1 MIKTNN
7 LTFQYNKNDSV
18 FRFPDIQLSA
28 QENLLIL
35 GKSGVGKTTFL
46 HILAGLL
53 KPLSGTVTI
62 DNRVINN
69 LNNKQL
75 DAFRGKNIGLVFQKK
90 HAIQSLTV
98 AENLKARILF
108 SKKKIPNAVI
118 ENLLEQLDLSA
129 YKNKKIHVLSEGQLQ
144 RLGIALAA
152 IHHPKV
158 ILADEPTSS
167 LDDVNCKKVIELLL
181 KQAQQTKAH
190 LIVIT
195 HDARVKSYFQNT
207 ISL

>member
-1 MIKTNN
+1 ME
-7 LTFQYNKNDSV
+7 L
-18 FRFPDIQLSA
+18 
-28 QENLLIL
+28 
-35 GKSGVGKTTFL
+35 
-46 HILAGLL
+46 
-53 KPLSGTVTI
+53 
-62 DNRVINN
+62 
-69 LNNKQL
+69 
-75 DAFRGKNIGLVFQKK
+75 KNIYIKYSKFFFKK
-90 HAIQSLTV
+90 NIIKSKSFIKKLESFLA
-98 AENLKARILF
+98 
-108 SKKKIPNAVI
+108 KKKKTSNAFI
-118 ENLLEQLDLSA
+118 ESFLEQLDLSA

-167 LDDVNCKKVIELLL
+167 LDDLNCKKVIELLL
-181 KQAQQTKAH
+181 KQAQRTKAH